1 MLELLF
7 QDVVL
12 WCLLALM
19 SAAASYF
26 VLRPLLKNK
35 LMDKSS
41 GSLAFIAVVSFLPGL
56 ALILYLMLGS
66 PGYSD
71 LPLEDRLNVPP
82 ETLPLEGL
90 VVHLEQRLKDNPDD
104 TDGWLMLARTR
115 MALGEADRAED
126 ALLNAMSLRQGEQ
139 SADILVMLAESRLQQ
154 QDGLIVS
161 GDETLINRALE
172 INPNHPR
179 GLYLRGLS
187 LLQQGDKTKALVI
200 WDGLHSAAE
209 PDSPWQIFLRAQ
221 LSLHQ

>member
-1 MLELLF
+1 MLELPF

-56 ALILYLMLGS
+56 ALILYLILGS

>member
-1 MLELLF
+1 M
-7 QDVVL
+7 L

>member
-1 MLELLF
+1 MLELPF

-200 WDGLHSAAE
+200 WDGLHSTAE

>member
-1 MLELLF
+1 MLELPF

-161 GDETLINRALE
+161 GDATLINRALE

>member
-1 MLELLF
+1 MLELPF

-126 ALLNAMSLRQGEQ
+126 ALLNAMSLCQGEQ

>member
-1 MLELLF
+1 ML
-7 QDVVL
+7 DVPFNDVIL
-12 WCLLALM
+12 WSLLALM
-19 SAAASYF
+19 SAAASYYI
-26 VLRPLLKNK
+26 LRPVLKNK
-35 LMDKSS
+35 LIDKPN
-41 GSLAFIAVVSFLPGL
+41 GSMVFIAVVSFLPGL

-71 LPLEDRLNVPP
+71 LPLVDRLDVPP

-90 VVHLEQRLKDNPDD
+90 VVHLEHRLKNKPDD
-104 TDGWLMLARTR
+104 TEGWLMLARTR

-126 ALLNAMSLRQGEQ
+126 ALLNAISLRDGEQ
-139 SADILVMLAESRLQQ
+139 NSDILVMLSESRLQQ
-154 QDGLIVS
+154 QDGLIDDGV
-161 GDETLINRALE
+161 ERLINRALE

-187 LLQQGDKTKALVI
+187 LLQQGDKTEALAI
-200 WDGLHSAAE
+200 WNSLHSKAE

>member
-1 MLELLF
+1 MLELPF

-115 MALGEADRAED
+115 MALGEAERAED

>member
-1 MLELLF
+1 M
-7 QDVVL
+7 L

-90 VVHLEQRLKDNPDD
+90 VVQLEQRLKDNPDD

-200 WDGLHSAAE
+200 WDGLPSAAE

>member
-1 MLELLF
+1 MLELPF

-82 ETLPLEGL
+82 ETLPLVGL
-90 VVHLEQRLKDNPDD
+90 VVQLEQRLKDNPDD

>member
-1 MLELLF
+1 MLELPF

-221 LSLHQ
+221 LSLPQ

>member
-1 MLELLF
+1 MLELPF

-115 MALGEADRAED
+115 MALGAADRAED

>member
-1 MLELLF
+1 MLELPF

-19 SAAASYF
+19 SAAACYF

-35 LMDKSS
+35 LMDKFS

-56 ALILYLMLGS
+56 ALILYLILGS
-66 PGYSD
+66 PSYSD
-71 LPLEDRLNVPP
+71 LPLVDRLNVPP

-90 VVHLEQRLKDNPDD
+90 VVHLEHRLKDNPDD

-209 PDSPWQIFLRAQ
+209 PDSPWQIFLRAK

>member
-1 MLELLF
+1 MLELPF

-90 VVHLEQRLKDNPDD
+90 VVQLEQRLKDNPDD

-115 MALGEADRAED
+115 MALGVADRAED

>member
-1 MLELLF
+1 MLELPF

-12 WCLLALM
+12 WCMLALM

>member
-1 MLELLF
+1 MLELPF

-104 TDGWLMLARTR
+104 TDGWLILARTR

>member
-1 MLELLF
+1 MLELPF

-90 VVHLEQRLKDNPDD
+90 VVQLEQRLKDNPDD

>member
-1 MLELLF
+1 ML
-7 QDVVL
+7 DVPFNDVIL
-12 WCLLALM
+12 WSLLALM
-19 SAAASYF
+19 SAAASYYI
-26 VLRPLLKNK
+26 LRPVLKNK
-35 LMDKSS
+35 LIDKPN
-41 GSLAFIAVVSFLPGL
+41 GSIVFIAVVSFLPGL

-71 LPLEDRLNVPP
+71 LPLADRLDVPP

-90 VVHLEQRLKDNPDD
+90 VVHLEQRLKNKPDD
-104 TDGWLMLARTR
+104 TEGWLMLARTR

-126 ALLNAMSLRQGEQ
+126 ALLNAISLRDGEQ
-139 SADILVMLAESRLQQ
+139 NSDILVMLSESRLQQ
-154 QDGLIVS
+154 QDGLIDDGV
-161 GDETLINRALE
+161 ERLINRALE

-187 LLQQGDKTKALVI
+187 LLQRGDKTEALAI
-200 WDGLHSAAE
+200 WNSLHSNAE

>member
-1 MLELLF
+1 MLELPF

>member
-1 MLELLF
+1 MLELPF

-187 LLQQGDKTKALVI
+187 LLQQGDKTEALAI
-200 WDGLHSAAE
+200 WNDLHSSAE
-209 PDSPWQIFLRAQ
+209 PDSPWQIFLRVQ